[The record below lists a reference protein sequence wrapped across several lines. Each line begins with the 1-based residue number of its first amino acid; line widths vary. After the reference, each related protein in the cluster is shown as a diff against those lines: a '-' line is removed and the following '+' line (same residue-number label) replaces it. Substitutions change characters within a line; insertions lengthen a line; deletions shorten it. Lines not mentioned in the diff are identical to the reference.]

1 MVHRLQPERASN
13 RLELKFDFTAG
24 SNILLNCE
32 NIGKCL
38 QSNFDLESL
47 SATKREILKGIFPK
61 SLNKGYEFNNESM
74 RPSKYKKI

>member
-61 SLNKGYEFNNESM
+61 RYHVISEKSSFSRLTFLFVY
-74 RPSKYKKI
+74 